1 MALPLS
7 LSLSLFRPRFQA
19 VTGRA
24 SPLCAAVVA
33 KRNETKRNET
43 SPVRGASGASA
54 LLCLATSRQRGTAAV
69 CGFQRERE
77 SSSLLLLRSLSRLL
91 SSHSNAIIYVFFR
104 SCMPTP
110 TPAATKTI
118 HCFFFFFF
126 FLLLLLCFHALLL
139 LHPLRFPFFLR
150 ADVHEDRIISG
161 KRKDGGL
168 FERDTSSKFSI
179 IRPENRAPLGTLPI
193 QSLSLSLF
201 PFRFVLERDV
211 ATSKLVALFL
221 ASDRYL
227 ARSIILLAVKSG
239 KGSKDTNIYTYTKER
254 ERERE
259 RRGREWPE
267 GRRTAVRL

>member
-7 LSLSLFRPRFQA
+7 LSRYLGLGSKLSRDE
-19 VTGRA
+19 RA
-24 SPLCAAVVA
+24 PLCAAVVA

-77 SSSLLLLRSLSRLL
+77 SSSLLLRSLSRLL

-193 QSLSLSLF
+193 QSLSLSF
-201 PFRFVLERDV
+201 PSVSFSSEMSRD
-211 ATSKLVALFL
+211 
-221 ASDRYL
+221 R
-227 ARSIILLAVKSG
+227 
-239 KGSKDTNIYTYTKER
+239 N
-254 ERERE
+254 
-259 RRGREWPE
+259 
-267 GRRTAVRL
+267 